1 MSLVEVLPTPDGIV
15 TVFRGDID
23 AESVAQ
29 ALMALKAQRAVT
41 NECIDDLTNILRFA
55 VEKTGKLSAVFGNV
69 KVNLLPR
76 ESMVC
81 DCHGDSV
88 LTCPKAVTGKEI
100 RTIMAPVARYVR
112 VSLVNASEVPE

>member
-1 MSLVEVLPTPDGIV
+1 MSLVEVLPTPDGII
-15 TVFRGDID
+15 TIFRGDID

-29 ALMALKAQRAVT
+29 ALMALKAQRTVT
-41 NECIDDLTNILRFA
+41 DDCIDDLKSILRVA
-55 VEKTGKLSAVFGNV
+55 VEKTGKLSAVFGNI
-69 KVNLLPR
+69 KVTLLPR

-88 LTCPKAVTGKEI
+88 LTCPNAVNGKQI

-112 VSLVNASEVPE
+112 VSLVGRSEVPE